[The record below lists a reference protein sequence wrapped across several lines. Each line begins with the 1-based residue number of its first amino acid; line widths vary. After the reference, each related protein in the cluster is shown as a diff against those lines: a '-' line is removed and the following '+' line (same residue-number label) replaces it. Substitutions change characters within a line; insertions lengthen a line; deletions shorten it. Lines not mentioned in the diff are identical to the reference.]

1 MELLVSMG
9 VAAIIEALLNKKN
22 HVTLAPKLAKVF
34 VAIERAAQSSPTLA
48 GAIERARS
56 KS

>member
-9 VAAIIEALLNKKN
+9 VAAIIEALLNRKN

-48 GAIERARS
+48 GAIEKARS